1 MPDIITVLS
10 TIYEGTMPPTVWIV
24 NFYRK
29 RVQSER
35 YGPLM
40 VATPEPSA
48 SAQGADRLALTVA
61 TMGVEVPCTIDAEDN
76 RLRVILHLPGMLSL
90 MSGAISALVEKQGQG
105 LMLDD
110 KANKTI

>member
-10 TIYEGTMPPTVWIV
+10 TIYEATMPPTVWIV

-29 RVQSER
+29 RGQSER

-76 RLRVILHLPGMLSL
+76 RLRVILQSSWHAEPDVRRDLRPCREARPRVDAGR
-90 MSGAISALVEKQGQG
+90 
-105 LMLDD
+105 
-110 KANKTI
+110 